1 MKSILIHIQSKLH
14 FIIHKPFQHKLDSDD
29 LHPFFRWPISGESSF
44 LKHHEKITYFRTI
57 KNDLICQ
64 NKKNG

>member
-1 MKSILIHIQSKLH
+1 MENIEINICSKLH
-14 FIIHKPFQHKLDSDD
+14 FSIHRPMKAAAESNNMSYFFEWPWSDETPFINHNQ
-29 LHPFFRWPISGESSF
+29 
-44 LKHHEKITYFRTI
+44 KITYFRTI